1 MYGQNRLMKSIRH
14 IFPALMLF
22 CLTASVRLDA
32 DTVKDREGSI
42 RNDRKQLESGTRWK
56 YNDLDS
62 GFAEA
67 RRTGKP
73 LMVAL
78 RCVPCLACS
87 GIDTEVL
94 LENDDIAD
102 QLDKFVC
109 VRLINAN
116 SLDLAKFQ
124 FDFDLS
130 YSVLFFN
137 GDGTLYGRFGSW
149 VHQKDAQEKSTTSF
163 IDSINSALDIHRNY
177 PQNRDQLQKKQAT
190 PMPWKTPAD
199 MPSLAGKYTPQL
211 SWDTK
216 LVQSCV
222 HCHQIGDAL
231 RKNYQETT
239 GSIPT
244 RWIYPH
250 PEPETL
256 GLSMSESEFNLV
268 EKVVDG
274 SPASQAG
281 IETGDRLISLDE
293 QALLSAADIRWALH
307 QLDDQDSCNLQ
318 IDRSGTSRKL
328 SIHLPEGWKEKS
340 DISRRVGTW
349 PMRAMA
355 FGGMFLEDLDEER
368 RREADLNANTLALF
382 AKHVGQYGE
391 HAVAKKAGIV
401 KGDIIISMAG
411 VKSRF
416 SESRMIGYILK
427 NFKPGD
433 TINVSVLRNGSEINT
448 HFKVQ

>member
-1 MYGQNRLMKSIRH
+1 MYGHNMPMKSIQH
-14 IFPALMLF
+14 IFMTLILF
-22 CLTASVRLDA
+22 CLHASVCLNA
-32 DTVKDREGSI
+32 DTVKDRDGSI

-56 YNDLDS
+56 YNDLES

-94 LENDDIAD
+94 LENNDIAN

-149 VHQKDAQEKSTTSF
+149 VHQKDAQEKSTISF
-163 IDSINSALDIHRNY
+163 IDSINAALDLHKNY
-177 PQNRDQLQKKQAT
+177 PQNKALLQKKQSA

-268 EKVVDG
+268 DKVSEG
-274 SPASQAG
+274 SPADQAG
-281 IETGDRLISLDE
+281 IEIGDRIISLDE
-293 QALLSAADIRWALH
+293 QALLSVADIRWALH
-307 QLDDQDSCNLQ
+307 QLDDSDSCHLQ
-318 IDRSGTSRKL
+318 INRSGSSRKL
-328 SIHLPEGWKEKS
+328 SIQLPEGWKEKS

-355 FGGMFLEDLDEER
+355 FGGMFLEDLDQES
-368 RREADLNANTLALF
+368 RREANLSEDSLALL
-382 AKHVGQYGE
+382 AKHVGQYGD
-391 HAVAKKAGIV
+391 HAVAKKAGVI

-411 VKSRF
+411 VESRF
-416 SESRMIGYILK
+416 TESRMIGYILK

-433 TINVSVLRNGSEINT
+433 TVKVTILRNGKEIKTQYN
-448 HFKVQ
+448 VQ